1 MKKLLPLL
9 LLLLFS
15 CEKPALVDPSSRPAL
30 DKVVSSVFT
39 EFQMP
44 GLAYLAVKD
53 DSVVLSE
60 AMGYANVKEKIA
72 FTPQTRMVIA
82 SVSKTIVATA
92 VMQLVEAG
100 SLDLNGDINQYL
112 PFAVRNPRYP
122 DVPITAKM
130 LLTHTSSILDGGYI
144 AEFYLFGYVDYPVSL
159 LEFQREYLTEG
170 GRYYTD
176 ANYADARPGDSHAY
190 SNVGAALAALLVEQV
205 AGVSFN
211 DYCKTQ
217 IFQPLGMTRTTW
229 LFSETPQA
237 ELAIPYA
244 NLNDLNPGNPFF
256 TYPTYPDG
264 HLITTT
270 EDLSKFMRA
279 YMMDGAFGGYQLL
292 EPATVDTILSKQYD
306 AGFSQGL
313 IFYNLDGPEFSVW
326 GHNGGDPGVST
337 ELYFDRSK
345 KVGYIVFINRS
356 DVYSQPL
363 RSALLQFAHHQ

>member
-1 MKKLLPLL
+1 MKRLLPLL
-9 LLLLFS
+9 FVLLFS
-15 CEKPALVDPSSRPAL
+15 CEKPELVDISSREEL
-30 DKVVSSVFT
+30 DKVVASVFA
-39 EFQMP
+39 QYQLP
-44 GLAYLAVKD
+44 GLAYLAVKG
-53 DSVVLSE
+53 DSVVVSE
-60 AMGYANVKEKIA
+60 GLGYANVKEKVP
-72 FTPQTRMVIA
+72 FTPQTRMLIA
-82 SVSKTIVATA
+82 SVSKTVVATA

-100 SLDLNGDINQYL
+100 SLELDADINQYL

-122 DVPITAKM
+122 DVPITARM
-130 LLTHTSSILDGGYI
+130 LLTHTSTITDGGYL

-176 ANYADARPGDSHAY
+176 ANYADARPGDSHDY

-217 IFQPLGMTRTTW
+217 IFQPLGMSRTTW

-264 HLITTT
+264 HLITTID
-270 EDLSKFMRA
+270 DLSKFLRA
-279 YMMDGAFGGYQLL
+279 YLMDGSFGGYQLL
-292 EPATVDTILSKQYD
+292 QPATVDTILSQQYD
-306 AGFSQGL
+306 AGFTQGL
-313 IFYNLDGPEFSVW
+313 MFYNLENPEFSVW

-345 KVGYIVFINRS
+345 KVGYIVFTNRS

-363 RSALLQFAHHQ
+363 RNALLQFAHHQ